1 MSNVPQAAALG
12 GIALVIL
19 MAGVL
24 AGYMIARHFEERRQY
39 DTEIAGYDDKR
50 AELDRDRRPVSWPP
64 LPPELEAPE
73 LEAPKSTAPAPAWVY
88 RSDRL
93 QGAWPRP
100 ARLILIPGGSQRS
113 RYPLEDT
120 GRILLGTDAE
130 ELRELEIIA
139 TANRQAMIED
149 NAAWLEAWSKPA
161 PELAP

>member
-12 GIALVIL
+12 GIALAIL
-19 MAGVL
+19 MTGVL

-50 AELDRDRRPVSWPP
+50 AELERHRRPVAWPP
-64 LPPELEAPE
+64 LPPE
-73 LEAPKSTAPAPAWVY
+73 LEAPKSTAPAPAWIY

-100 ARLILIPGGSQRS
+100 ARLIIIPGGSQRS

-120 GRILLGTDAE
+120 GRILLGTEAE
-130 ELRELEIIA
+130 ELRELEIVA
-139 TANRQAMIED
+139 TANREALLAD